1 MRYTFF
7 SGLIILS
14 IVACQPK
21 PANEAPTVTYEYFG
35 DSISIESAAT
45 DAAVLDS
52 LSVRDSIELTMVS
65 TIQAVCQA
73 KGCWMD
79 VQLGKNLMTVK
90 FWDYGF
96 FVPLDAAGNK
106 VYMEGWAKKT
116 ENSVEWLKHKA
127 QDAGAPQDSIDLI
140 TEPTFGYDFMATG
153 VVIEKPIAEKK

>member
-1 MRYTFF
+1 MRNSLFF
-7 SGLIILS
+7 ILGFIGLI
-14 IVACQPK
+14 ACK
-21 PANEAPTVTYEYFG
+21 PTATIEAPTVAYEYFG

-52 LSVRDSIELTMVS
+52 LSARDSIEVTMTS

-79 VQLGKNLMTVK
+79 VQLGDNLMTVK

-106 VYMEGWAKKT
+106 VYMKGWAKKT

-127 QDAGAPQDSIDLI
+127 QDAGVPQDSIDLI
-140 TEPTFGYDFMATG
+140 TQPTYGYDFMATG
-153 VVIEKPIAEKK
+153 VVIEKPIAEIK